1 MSIDE
6 QCYCAVSYPF
16 DHDQSI
22 HIIFVDD
29 AIATLEASKINLKLS
44 FMLYFLLALELRYYV
59 NE

>member
-6 QCYCAVSYPF
+6 QCYCVVSYPF
-16 DHDQSI
+16 DDDQSI

-29 AIATLEASKINLKLS
+29 AIATLEASKINLKLC